1 MNWYYLCC
9 LFRKLLIVIGLL
21 LVPLLLFLLL
31 PCTTNE
37 LIVTLLGS
45 CAWRGCFHS
54 SESFTSISDNP
65 IRRIVVLGDS
75 LVNRSFREHNLAGKL
90 QSELSGGK
98 LDVINCGY
106 SAVKVA
112 WLLSNA
118 IDECVL
124 LAQPDAVFIL
134 MDTDVSD
141 VNEEPLTADDVE
153 QLRTN
158 YHSNLTRIIET
169 LQQPSTGISFIALCS
184 PGVLGETSYAWFQP
198 TQLRFHHKGSM
209 LHAYTEQNRA
219 IAVIAG
225 IAYIDVQ
232 KAFHA
237 VIPRYQLSYAW
248 CCTKD
253 GEHLNERGTQIV
265 ATLMAQSLRT
275 WLFDKKGRT

>member
-1 MNWYYLCC
+1 MNRYCLCIV
-9 LFRKLLIVIGLL
+9 LRVVIGLL
-21 LVPLLLFLLL
+21 IPLLLLLLL
-31 PCTTNE
+31 PCATNE
-37 LIVTLLGS
+37 LFVALLGS
-45 CAWRGCFHS
+45 CAWRRCFHS
-54 SESFTSISDNP
+54 AESFTTVTNNP
-65 IRRIVVLGDS
+65 IRIVLLGDS
-75 LVNRSFREHNLAGKL
+75 LVNRSFREHNLGGKL
-90 QSELSGGK
+90 QSELSGGA

-124 LAQPDAVFIL
+124 LAKPDAVFLL

-141 VNEEPLTADDVE
+141 VNEEVFSREEVE
-153 QLRTN
+153 LLRTN
-158 YHSNLTRIIET
+158 YHSNLTRLVQS
-169 LQQPSTGISFIALCS
+169 LQQPSLGISFIALCS

-198 TQLRFHHKGSM
+198 LQPRFHHKADM
-209 LHAYTEQNRA
+209 LQAYTEQNRA
-219 IAVIAG
+219 IAANTG

-232 KAFHA
+232 RAFHA

-265 ATLMAQSLRT
+265 ATLMAQSLKT
-275 WLFDKKGRT
+275 WLVDQR